1 MTDGQTHALELYFL
15 DWDNGGRSESVTL
28 SDAATGTV
36 LATETVSSFHSG
48 VYLDWSV
55 SGNILITITK
65 LSGYNAVLSG
75 LFFDTP
81 GTSATFIKL
90 DTATEGTWI
99 GTYGAVGYD
108 VINSTANLPS
118 YAKVTPSGQTSYTWA
133 ATTTDPRALQTAGG
147 SSRIASCWFTNTS
160 FTVDVNLSDGQTH
173 ALELYFLDWDNLYR
187 NETVTL
193 SNAVTGT
200 VLATAT
206 VSSFGSGVYVDWV
219 VSGNILITITNNRPS
234 ATNAVL
240 SGLFIDRPMVPPPTS
255 TAAFIKRDTAT
266 EGRWIGTYGAAGYD
280 VINSTASLPS
290 YATVTPS
297 GQSSYTWAATTTDP
311 RALQTA
317 GGSSR
322 IAACWFAN
330 TSFTVDVNLSDGQ
343 AHVLELYFLDWEN
356 ESRSESVTLSDADTG
371 TVLDTETVSSFRS
384 GVYLDWSVSGNIL
397 ITITNNKPSST
408 NAVLSGVFIDPPS
421 VPTTASATFVKR
433 DTATEGTWMG
443 TYGAA
448 GYDVINSTANIPS
461 YATVT
466 PSGQTSYTWAATTTD
481 PRALP
486 DRRWLQPHRVLLV
499 REHELHGGCQHDRWT
514 DARTGA
520 LFPRL
525 GQRRSERERD
535 LERRRHGDGVGHR
548 DGLVVSLR
556 RLPRLVGER
565 QHFDHDHEAVR
576 VQRRAQRTILRPGD
590 RFGSC
595 TRKRNGSDRR
605 CKWDVW
611 NRRDRGCRGS
621 GRGEQRKSGL
631 GEQRQSGPRGHPP
644 CQT

>member
-133 ATTTDPRALQTAGG
+133 ATTTDPRAAPDRGG

-311 RALQTA
+311 RA
-317 GGSSR
+317 
-322 IAACWFAN
+322 
-330 TSFTVDVNLSDGQ
+330 
-343 AHVLELYFLDWEN
+343 
-356 ESRSESVTLSDADTG
+356 
-371 TVLDTETVSSFRS
+371 
-384 GVYLDWSVSGNIL
+384 
-397 ITITNNKPSST
+397 
-408 NAVLSGVFIDPPS
+408 
-421 VPTTASATFVKR
+421 
-433 DTATEGTWMG
+433 
-443 TYGAA
+443 
-448 GYDVINSTANIPS
+448 
-461 YATVT
+461 
-466 PSGQTSYTWAATTTD
+466 
-481 PRALP
+481 P
-486 DRRWLQPHRVLLV
+486 DRRWLQPHRGLLV
-499 REHELHGGCQHDRWT
+499 REHELHGGCQPVRWT
-514 DARTGA
+514 GARAGA

-525 GQRRSERERD
+525 GKRKPERERD
-535 LERRRHGDGVGHR
+535 LERRRHGDGLGYR
-548 DGLVVSLR
+548 DGLVVSIR
-556 RLPRLVGER
+556 RLPRLVG
-565 QHFDHDHEAVR
+565 
-576 VQRRAQRTILRPGD
+576 
-590 RFGSC
+590 
-595 TRKRNGSDRR
+595 
-605 CKWDVW
+605 
-611 NRRDRGCRGS
+611 
-621 GRGEQRKSGL
+621 
-631 GEQRQSGPRGHPP
+631 
-644 CQT
+644 